1 MTGHK
6 PLSAGGRPLGAQI
19 SAGLPEIVTHI
30 MSSLVAEI
38 PLYARLPA
46 EELHGEVTPIIEH
59 NVRVFGDLLRDQR
72 LADQSELDRQ
82 RQSARRRAE
91 EGVPLDAV
99 LEAYHLGTAVLWH
112 DITQGA
118 TAADFADIQAG
129 QRLLLGYLRQLTAA
143 VSAEY
148 MEARQSLLNAEHD
161 ARRSLIT
168 ALLAGGALDNPAQYA
183 GLPLPEQYA
192 VLVVSAAGHPD
203 EADEAVSGPVAGRRK
218 IRRIQSLFE
227 HFTEEPVLSVLDADG
242 GVVLVPSSPG
252 DALEWGRLRSL
263 VQQATAAA
271 GAEVIAA
278 GVIASPA
285 GVPEAV
291 KQAGE
296 ILSLVRRLG
305 YEPGLYRLTDV
316 LLEYQLSR
324 PSPARAE
331 LARLLDPV
339 RANPDLLRTL
349 QAYLRNGLSRTRTA
363 AELFV
368 HPNTVDYRLRRI
380 AQLTGLNPAL
390 PQDLQHLRA
399 AILAGF

>member
-6 PLSAGGRPLGAQI
+6 VLSAGGRPLTAHIYG
-19 SAGLPEIVTHI
+19 SLPD
-30 MSSLVAEI
+30 LVARIVASLLAEV
-38 PLYARLPA
+38 PLYSRLPA
-46 EELHGEVTPIIEH
+46 EELHGEVASIIEH
-59 NVRVFGDLLRDQR
+59 NVRVFAGLLREQR
-72 LADQSELDRQ
+72 LATSSELDRQ

-99 LEAYHLGTAVLWH
+99 LEAYHLGTIVLWQE
-112 DITQGA
+112 ITAGA
-118 TAADFADIQAG
+118 TAADFDHLQTG
-129 QRLLLGYLRQLTAA
+129 QKLLLGYLRQLTTA

-148 MEARQSLLNAEHD
+148 MEARQSLLHAEHD

-168 ALLAGGALDNPAQYA
+168 ALLAGGALDNPSQYA
-183 GLPLPEQYA
+183 GLPLPARYA
-192 VLVVSAAGHPD
+192 VLVISAEAHPD

-218 IRRIQSLFE
+218 VRRIQSLFE
-227 HFTEEPVLSVLDADG
+227 QYTDEPVLSVLDARG
-242 GVVLVPSSPG
+242 GVVLIPSSPG
-252 DALEWGRLRSL
+252 DTGEWERLRDL
-263 VQQATAAA
+263 VRQASPAA

-278 GVIASPA
+278 GVVADPA
-285 GVPEAV
+285 EVPEAV

-296 ILSLVRRLG
+296 ILTLVRRLG
-305 YEPGLYRLTDV
+305 FEPGLYRLTDV

-331 LARLLDPV
+331 LARLLDPL

-349 QAYLRNGLSRTRTA
+349 QTYLRNGLSRTQTA

-380 AQLTGLNPAL
+380 TQLTGLNPNL
-390 PQDLQHLRA
+390 PRDLQHLRA
-399 AILAGF
+399 AMLAGF

>member
-6 PLSAGGRPLGAQI
+6 ALSAGGRSL
-19 SAGLPEIVTHI
+19 SAHITGNLPELVTHI
-30 MSSLVAEI
+30 VTSLLAEV
-38 PLYARLPA
+38 PLYGRLPA
-46 EELHGEVTPIIEH
+46 EELHGEVHSIIEH
-59 NVRVFGDLLRDQR
+59 NVQVFAGLLREHR
-72 LADQSELDRQ
+72 LAHSSELDRQ
-82 RQSARRRAE
+82 RLSARRRAE

-99 LEAYHLGTAVLWH
+99 LEAYHLGTIVLWQ
-112 DITQGA
+112 DITAGA
-118 TAADFADIQAG
+118 TAADFDDLQIG
-129 QRLLLGYLRQLTAA
+129 QKLLLGYLRQLTTA

-148 MEARQSLLNAEHD
+148 MEARQSLLHAEHD

-183 GLPLPEQYA
+183 GLPLPAQYA
-192 VLVVSAAGHPD
+192 VLVVSASAHPD
-203 EADEAVSGPVAGRRK
+203 EADEAVSGPVASRRK

-227 HFTEEPVLSVLDADG
+227 QFTEEPVLSVLDANG
-242 GVVLVPSSPG
+242 GVVLVPSTPG
-252 DALEWGRLRSL
+252 DAGEWERLRAL
-263 VQQATAAA
+263 VRQASTAA
-271 GAEVIAA
+271 GAEVAAA
-278 GVIASPA
+278 GVIANPA
-285 GVPEAV
+285 DVPDAV

-296 ILSLVRRLG
+296 ILALVRRLG
-305 YEPGLYRLTDV
+305 YDPGLYRLTDV

-331 LARLLDPV
+331 LARLLDPL

-349 QAYLRNGLSRTRTA
+349 QAYLRHGLSRTQTA

-380 AQLTGLNPAL
+380 TQLTGLNPNL
-390 PQDLQHLRA
+390 PGDLQHLRA

>member
-1 MTGHK
+1 
-6 PLSAGGRPLGAQI
+6 
-19 SAGLPEIVTHI
+19 
-30 MSSLVAEI
+30 
-38 PLYARLPA
+38 
-46 EELHGEVTPIIEH
+46 
-59 NVRVFGDLLRDQR
+59 
-72 LADQSELDRQ
+72 
-82 RQSARRRAE
+82 
-91 EGVPLDAV
+91 
-99 LEAYHLGTAVLWH
+99 VLWQ
-112 DITQGA
+112 DITGGA
-118 TAADFADIQAG
+118 TAADFADLQTG

-148 MEARQSLLNAEHD
+148 MDARQSLLNAEHD

-183 GLPLPEQYA
+183 GPPLPEQYA
-192 VLVVSAAGHPD
+192 VFVVSAGAHPD

-227 HFTEEPVLSVLDADG
+227 QFTEEPVLSVLDANG
-242 GVVLVPSSPG
+242 GVVLIPSAPG
-252 DALEWGRLRSL
+252 DTLEWGKLRAL

-271 GAEVIAA
+271 GADVIAA
-278 GVIASPA
+278 GVIANPA
-285 GVPEAV
+285 EVPDAV

-296 ILSLVRRLG
+296 ILTLVRRLG
-305 YEPGLYRLTDV
+305 YDPGLYRLTDV

-331 LARLLDPV
+331 LARLLDPL

-363 AELFV
+363 TELFV

-380 AQLTGLNPAL
+380 TQLTGLNPVL

-399 AILAGF
+399 AMLGGF

>member
-6 PLSAGGRPLGAQI
+6 ALSAGGRPLSTRIAA
-19 SAGLPEIVTHI
+19 SLPELVAHI
-30 MSSLVAEI
+30 LSSLLAEV
-38 PLYARLPA
+38 PLYGRLPA
-46 EELHGEVTPIIEH
+46 EELHGEVASIIEH
-59 NVRVFGDLLRDQR
+59 NVRVFGDLLREQR
-72 LADQSELDRQ
+72 LATVSELDRQ
-82 RQSARRRAE
+82 RMSARRRAE

-99 LEAYHLGTAVLWH
+99 LEAYLLGTSVLWQ
-112 DITQGA
+112 DITIDA
-118 TAADFADIQAG
+118 TAADFADLQAG

-148 MEARQSLLNAEHD
+148 MEARQSLLHAEHD

-183 GLPLPEQYA
+183 GLPLPDQYA
-192 VLVVSAAGHPD
+192 VLVVSAAPHTD
-203 EADEAVSGPVAGRRK
+203 EADEAIAGPVAGRRK

-227 HFTEEPVLSVLDADG
+227 QFTEEPVLSVLDANG
-242 GVVLVPSSPG
+242 GVVLIPSAPG
-252 DALEWGRLRSL
+252 DTLEWGKLRTL
-263 VQQATAAA
+263 VQQATATA
-271 GAEVIAA
+271 GADVIAA
-278 GVIASPA
+278 GVIANPA
-285 GVPEAV
+285 GVPDAV

-296 ILSLVRRLG
+296 ILALVRRLG
-305 YEPGLYRLTDV
+305 YDPGLYRLTDV

-331 LARLLDPV
+331 LARLLDPL

-363 AELFV
+363 TELFV

-380 AQLTGLNPAL
+380 TQLTGLNPAL

-399 AILAGF
+399 AMLAGF